1 MNVQR
6 YEFFL
11 FRTHSVALF
20 IIFIIKVPLPPSPE
34 THTENIKIQSR
45 KHPKTISK
53 ISQKCL
59 KKVPK
64 SSQKRFKVVSKM
76 SQRRFKVVS
85 KMSQKCPKNV
95 SKTSRKYSE
104 NIPKIF
110 RKTPKND
117 KFFIHR
123 KYIVDKELVGPTL
136 YHLLM
141 YFIPTLCQLWMGV
154 GRMARYY
161 AAPVSFYANR
171 VPSAR

>member
-20 IIFIIKVPLPPSPE
+20 IIFIINAPLPPSPE
-34 THTENIKIQSR
+34 THPENIKIQSR

-59 KKVPK
+59 K
-64 SSQKRFKVVSKM
+64 VVSKT
-76 SQRRFKVVS
+76 SQSRL
-85 KMSQKCPKNV
+85 KNV
-95 SKTSRKYSE
+95 SKFFQKHLENVQKLSQKRPE

-117 KFFIHR
+117 KFFINR

-141 YFIPTLCQLWMGV
+141 YFIPTLCQLWMVV
-154 GRMARYY
+154 GRTARYY